1 MFENT
6 ALKLLLEAAKRPYGT
21 STVQLAEEVDVSQ
34 QSVSRVLQ
42 ELEREGHIKRLQL
55 TTGLSLELTG
65 KGRLAHLTHQG
76 KIAKAVDQQQDR
88 KLHGV
93 LERGLGEGKYYVSL
107 SHYKDHIRKLLGAE
121 PYPGTLNL
129 HVKPEERALFLA
141 GIDPVEIPGYQ
152 TKERTYGA
160 VRYYPV
166 KVGDRHCGLLLP
178 TRTTYGPDK
187 VELVDTVELR
197 IALCSTDGDEV
208 VVEQVNP

>member
-6 ALKLLLEAAKRPYGT
+6 TLKLLLEAAKRPRGT
-21 STVQLAEEVDVSQ
+21 STVQLAEKVDVSQ

-42 ELEREGHIKRLQL
+42 ELEREGYIKRLQL

-65 KGRLAHLTHQG
+65 KGRLTLLTLQG
-76 KIAKAVDQQQDR
+76 KIAKAIDQQQSR
-88 KLHGV
+88 TLHGV

-107 SHYKDHIRKLLGAE
+107 GHYKDHIHKLLGAE

-129 HVKPEERALFLA
+129 HVKPEERALFLS
-141 GIDPVEIPGYQ
+141 GIVPIEIPGYQ
-152 TKERTYGA
+152 SKERTYGT
-160 VRYYPV
+160 VRYYPI
-166 KVGDRHCGLLLP
+166 KVGNRHCGLLLP

-197 IALCSTDGDEV
+197 TALGCTDGDEV
-208 VVEQVNP
+208 VVEQVTR